1 MFIMI
6 NFFKTTLARLQRIFL
21 VKFTMDV
28 FARFG
33 RDNGGLLAAGLAFF
47 LVLALVP
54 LLLVGLWGLGL
65 VYAHNPNEAV
75 VQIKTLLATRVLP
88 GAANIEVVHFMQQA
102 NISDAQG
109 HAGPTLMNIINGH
122 GIAGLVGFLGVV
134 WAAIQIFI
142 NGSTA
147 MNAAWETKEK
157 RNWFVLRGVALGLLV
172 GAGLLLVL
180 SLGVTALSTAISA
193 SSFAHSIPFEGA
205 ISAGAVELGAVVV
218 SGLMY
223 AVIYKYLPSPSAN
236 ISWKSALVG
245 GAAAAV
251 AFEIAKKGL
260 SVLLLKP
267 KASVYGDLGNLI
279 AFVLW
284 IYYSMMILLLGAEV
298 SAVYAGEIEQK
309 THARLRRAALST
321 PSVESSSNSGS
332 PLARSK
338 QRDRAQRVRKTGQKI
353 GQKEG
358 QSARKYDT
366 SQANEEARTKR

>member
-1 MFIMI
+1 M
-6 NFFKTTLARLQRIFL
+6 KPLLARLQSLPVTLLAAVRRVFVL
-21 VKFTMDV
+21 RFTLDV

-47 LVLALVP
+47 LVLALIP

-65 VYAHNPNEAV
+65 VYAHKPDEAV
-75 VQIKTLLATRVLP
+75 SQIQSLLATRILP
-88 GAANIEVVHFMQQA
+88 GAANTEVVKFMQQA
-102 NISDAQG
+102 HISDGNG

-122 GIAGLVGFLGVV
+122 GVAGVVGFLGVV

-147 MNAAWETKEK
+147 MNAAWETKEN
-157 RNWFVLRGVALGLLV
+157 RNWFALRGVALGLLV
-172 GAGLLLVL
+172 GAGVLLAL
-180 SLGVTALSTAISA
+180 SLVVTGLSTAISA
-193 SSFAHSIPFEGA
+193 SPFAHAVPFSGA
-205 ISAGAVELGAVVV
+205 LQAGAVELGAVVV
-218 SGLMY
+218 SALMY
-223 AVIYKYLPSPSAN
+223 AVIYKYLPSPAAH

-245 GAAAAV
+245 GIAAAV

-267 KASVYGDLGNLI
+267 KASLYGDLGNLI

-298 SAVYAGEIEQK
+298 SAVYAAEVERKGAAK
-309 THARLRRAALST
+309 MRRASLST
-321 PSVESSSNSGS
+321 PAADSSSNSGS
-332 PLARSK
+332 PLSRAK
-338 QRDRAQRVRKTGQKI
+338 QRDRAQRVRKN

-358 QSARKYDT
+358 PQERKEDEKERG
-366 SQANEEARTKR
+366 AKR

>member
-1 MFIMI
+1 MKPLI
-6 NFFKTTLARLQRIFL
+6 TRLQTFPAALLAAVRRVFVL
-21 VKFTMDV
+21 KFTLDV

-65 VYAHNPNEAV
+65 VYAHKPDEAV
-75 VQIKTLLATRVLP
+75 TQIQSILATRVLP
-88 GAANIEVVHFMQQA
+88 GAANKEVVKFMQQA
-102 NISDAQG
+102 HISTVDG
-109 HAGPTLMNIINGH
+109 HAGPTLMRIINGH
-122 GIAGLVGFLGVV
+122 GVAGIVGFLGVV
-134 WAAIQIFI
+134 WAAIQIFV

-147 MNAAWETKEK
+147 MNAAWETKEA

-172 GAGLLLVL
+172 GAGVLLAV
-180 SLGVTALSTAISA
+180 SLAVTALSTAISA
-193 SSFAHSIPFEGA
+193 SPLAHDVPFSSA
-205 ISAGAVELGAVVV
+205 LQAGAVELGAVIV

-223 AVIYKYLPSPSAN
+223 AVIYKYLPSPSAH
-236 ISWKSALVG
+236 ISWKSALIG

-260 SVLLLKP
+260 SVFLLSP
-267 KASVYGDLGNLI
+267 KQSVYGDLGNLI

-298 SAVYAGEIEQK
+298 SAVYAAEVERRDS
-309 THARLRRAALST
+309 ARLRRAALST
-321 PSVESSSNSGS
+321 PAADASAGSGS

-338 QRDRAQRVRKTGQKI
+338 QRDRAQRGRRN
-353 GQKEG
+353 GQKED
-358 QSARKYDT
+358 QSKERIIK
-366 SQANEEARTKR
+366 K

>member
-1 MFIMI
+1 M
-6 NFFKTTLARLQRIFL
+6 NFLKTTLARIERIFL

-75 VQIKTLLATRVLP
+75 VQIRTLLATRVLP
-88 GAANIEVVHFMQQA
+88 GAASTEVSHFMDQA
-102 NISDAQG
+102 HISDG
-109 HAGPTLMNIINGH
+109 HGGAGPTLMNIINGH
-122 GIAGLVGFLGVV
+122 GIAGIVGFLGIV
-134 WAAIQIFI
+134 WAAIQIFV

-180 SLGVTALSTAISA
+180 SLSVTALSTAISA
-193 SSFAHSIPFEGA
+193 GPFAHAIPFEGA
-205 ISAGAVELGAVVV
+205 IESGLVELGAVAV

-236 ISWKSALVG
+236 ISWKSALIG
-245 GAAAAV
+245 GAAAAI

-260 SVLLLKP
+260 SVFLLNP
-267 KASVYGDLGNLI
+267 KQSVYGDLGNLI

-298 SAVYAGEIEQK
+298 SAVYAAEIEQK
-309 THARLRRAALST
+309 NHARLKRAALST

-332 PLARSK
+332 PLSRAK
-338 QRDRAQRVRKTGQKI
+338 QRDRAQRVRKAAP
-353 GQKEG
+353 KEDR
-358 QSARKYDT
+358 SKDRIIK
-366 SQANEEARTKR
+366 K

>member
-1 MFIMI
+1 M
-6 NFFKTTLARLQRIFL
+6 NFLKTTLARLERIFL

-65 VYAHNPNEAV
+65 IYAHNPDRAV
-75 VQIKTLLATRVLP
+75 NQIQTLLATRILP
-88 GAANIEVVHFMQQA
+88 GAANKEVLRFMQQA
-102 NISDAQG
+102 NIADAQG
-109 HAGPTLMNIINGH
+109 HAGPTLMNIIHGH
-122 GIAGLVGFLGVV
+122 GIAGVVGFLGIV
-134 WAAIQIFI
+134 WAAIQIFV

-180 SLGVTALSTAISA
+180 SLGVTAVSTAISTG
-193 SSFAHSIPFEGA
+193 SLAHAIPFEGA
-205 ISAGAVELGAVVV
+205 IASGLVELGAVVV

-223 AVIYKYLPSPSAN
+223 AVIYKFLPSPSAN

-245 GAAAAV
+245 GATAAI

-260 SVLLLKP
+260 SVFLLNP
-267 KASVYGDLGNLI
+267 KKSVYGDLGNLI

-298 SAVYAGEIEQK
+298 SAVYAVEIEQK
-309 THARLRRAALST
+309 TRARLKRAALST
-321 PSVESSSNSGS
+321 PSVESSSTSGS
-332 PLARSK
+332 PLSRAK
-338 QRDRAQRVRKTGQKI
+338 QRDRAQRVRKTGQK
-353 GQKEG
+353 ED
-358 QSARKYDT
+358 QSKDRIIK
-366 SQANEEARTKR
+366 K

>member
-1 MFIMI
+1 M
-6 NFFKTTLARLQRIFL
+6 NLLKTTLARLERIFL

-65 VYAHNPNEAV
+65 VYAHKPDEAV
-75 VQIKTLLATRVLP
+75 AQIQSLLATRVLP
-88 GAANIEVVHFMQQA
+88 GAANKEVLRFMQQA
-102 NISDAQG
+102 KIADAQG
-109 HAGPTLMNIINGH
+109 HAGPTLMNIIHGH
-122 GIAGLVGFLGVV
+122 GVAGVVGFLGIV
-134 WAAIQIFI
+134 WAAIQIFV

-157 RNWFVLRGVALGLLV
+157 RNWFVLRGVALALLV

-193 SSFAHSIPFEGA
+193 GPFAHAIAFEGA
-205 ISAGAVELGAVVV
+205 IASGLVELGAVVV

-223 AVIYKYLPSPSAN
+223 AVIYKFLPSPSAN
-236 ISWKSALVG
+236 VSWKSALVG
-245 GAAAAV
+245 GAAAAI

-260 SVLLLKP
+260 SVLLLSP
-267 KASVYGDLGNLI
+267 KKSVYGDLGNLI

-298 SAVYAGEIEQK
+298 SAVYASEIEQK
-309 THARLRRAALST
+309 THARLKRAALST
-321 PSVESSSNSGS
+321 PSVESSSGSGS

-338 QRDRAQRVRKTGQKI
+338 QRDQAQRIRKTGQKT
-353 GQKEG
+353 QKEG
-358 QSARKYDT
+358 QAARKYDMPKT
-366 SQANEEARTKR
+366 DGEAGTKR

>member
-1 MFIMI
+1 M
-6 NFFKTTLARLQRIFL
+6 NFLKIILARLQRIFL

-75 VQIKTLLATRVLP
+75 VQIRTLLATRVLP
-88 GAANIEVVHFMQQA
+88 GAASTEVSHFMDQA
-102 NISDAQG
+102 HISDG
-109 HAGPTLMNIINGH
+109 HGGAGPTLMNIIHGH
-122 GIAGLVGFLGVV
+122 GVAGIIGFLGIV
-134 WAAIQIFI
+134 WAAIQIFV

-172 GAGLLLVL
+172 GAGLLLIL
-180 SLGVTALSTAISA
+180 SLGVTAFSAVISA

-205 ISAGAVELGAVVV
+205 IASDLVELGAVIV

-223 AVIYKYLPSPSAN
+223 AVIYKFLPSPSAN

-245 GAAAAV
+245 GAAAAI

-260 SVLLLKP
+260 SVFLLNP
-267 KASVYGDLGNLI
+267 KQSVYGDLGNLI

-298 SAVYAGEIEQK
+298 SAVYAAEIERK
-309 THARLRRAALST
+309 DIARIKRAALST
-321 PSVESSSNSGS
+321 PSAESSSNSGS
-332 PLARSK
+332 PLARAK
-338 QRDRAQRVRKTGQKI
+338 QRDRAQRVRKTGQK
-353 GQKEG
+353 EG
-358 QSARKYDT
+358 QSA
-366 SQANEEARTKR
+366 KR